1 MTFRVELLAAAHP
14 DAAELYERI
23 TEAAPIHGPI
33 WYKRRSTAIESLQ
46 QSPPR
51 RAFAPENDRVSIEVR
66 LLPAAGPLLNRVPTS
81 VQAGLPLPHRQR
93 CVMTGYSKAGGG
105 ARPFTFAIKV
115 SKVRARVSC
124 VPTSRAMFWIGA
136 SL

>member
-23 TEAAPIHGPI
+23 TEAAPF
-33 WYKRRSTAIESLQ
+33 LQ
-46 QSPPR
+46 QSSPR

-81 VQAGLPLPHRQR
+81 VQAGLPLPLRQR
-93 CVMTGYSKAGGG
+93 CVMTGYGKADGGTW
-105 ARPFTFAIKV
+105 PFTFAIKV

-124 VPTSRAMFWIGA
+124 VPTSRAIFWIGA
-136 SL
+136 AL